1 MTAEGKEPRLVLD
14 STVCNANIAC
24 RVPEKVSLPSNLDV
38 HRTFSSDDPFGRW
51 VALSLDFK
59 AARKSIK
66 VQDKEHGCLLFES
79 AGRLFH
85 YVVCHFGAKFS
96 AYWWQRAGSQM
107 LRIVHALLATFS
119 RRAWLYVDDLLAL
132 LCKHSMPQQVTII
145 TFFLACINAP
155 ISWRKAQLG
164 NIVTWCGWTL
174 HTDLE
179 SSHLAIGKLRKL
191 QDQLEKLACSKK
203 IPRKHLERVLG
214 LLMWATSTCTHLR
227 PYMAPLYKDMCSG
240 RGTRQQIH
248 ARDWRRLLDALSP
261 DAVVQRQPL
270 GMWLTTG
277 AQLTEVGSQKIQS
290 KADVPR
296 VVSSAKP
303 QWVRVSDPMR
313 NEIHLRNESR
323 AALRWLSSC
332 FSHNQ
337 LRLIRQ
343 APQLRCMAAAD
354 AMAEGS
360 TVGVGGWIST
370 SESFARFSE
379 QWDMTE
385 VRKHWPQLTKNA
397 QAYIACF
404 ETLAQLA
411 LAMTAVAR
419 MRAKHFRFTLPAAS
433 DNTSA
438 ESGINRL
445 FTTTE
450 PLSTFLQ
457 TVAAWSAHANVR
469 LALTHL
475 AGEKNVWADELSR
488 NRAARFQHREHERER
503 ISLASLSSPKGTITL
518 HPQQAA
524 WPDELRQ
531 AQYPP

>member
-1 MTAEGKEPRLVLD
+1 MFFFFV
-14 STVCNANIAC
+14 
-24 RVPEKVSLPSNLDV
+24 
-38 HRTFSSDDPFGRW
+38 
-51 VALSLDFK
+51 
-59 AARKSIK
+59 
-66 VQDKEHGCLLFES
+66 
-79 AGRLFH
+79 
-85 YVVCHFGAKFS
+85 
-96 AYWWQRAGSQM
+96 
-107 LRIVHALLATFS
+107 
-119 RRAWLYVDDLLAL
+119 
-132 LCKHSMPQQVTII
+132 
-145 TFFLACINAP
+145 FFLAFFFAF
-155 ISWRKAQLG
+155 
-164 NIVTWCGWTL
+164 
-174 HTDLE
+174 LE
-179 SSHLAIGKLRKL
+179 SGDFPGKGFFLNRILEMHFFPGAFSKSFFSHFWSIFSLSRNPSPKQPSPFTSIAGEAR
-191 QDQLEKLACSKK
+191 CSKYT
-203 IPRKHLERVLG
+203 P
-214 LLMWATSTCTHLR
+214 
-227 PYMAPLYKDMCSG
+227 
-240 RGTRQQIH
+240 GTGT
-248 ARDWRRLLDALSP
+248 ALFDALSP

-290 KADVPR
+290 RADVPR

-303 QWVRVSDPMR
+303 QWVRMSDPMR

-332 FSHNQ
+332 FSHDQ

-343 APQLRCMAAAD
+343 APQLHCMAAAD
-354 AMAEGS
+354 AMAGGS

-370 SESFARFSE
+370 SQSFAWFSE

-404 ETLAQLA
+404 ETVAQLA

-419 MRAKHFRFTLPAAS
+419 MRTKHFRFTLPAAS

-475 AGEKNVWADELSR
+475 AGEKNVWAYELSR
-488 NRAARFQHREHERER
+488 NRAARF
-503 ISLASLSSPKGTITL
+503 
-518 HPQQAA
+518 
-524 WPDELRQ
+524 
-531 AQYPP
+531 